1 MARIILF
8 RHGKAEQ
15 PTANVADFD
24 RRLSSRGRRNADQ
37 MGAFLATQNMLPDQI
52 LVSPAARTI
61 ETLKIA
67 CQAWPKIEQI
77 VCDSIY
83 EATASGLLLLVAE
96 KSRDAR
102 NVMIIGH
109 NPSLV
114 VALNHMVEER
124 HSDRNLSYFP
134 TCCVANVGFAVDK
147 LGAITPHEGTLLSM
161 IRVRDLAA

>member
-15 PTANVADFD
+15 PARNIADFD
-24 RRLSSRGRRNADQ
+24 RRLSSRGRINAGQ
-37 MGAFLATQNMLPDQI
+37 MGTFLAAQNMLPDRI

-67 CQAWPKIEQI
+67 SQTWPDIEQT

-83 EATASGLLLLVAE
+83 DATANGLLLLVAE
-96 KSRDAR
+96 RARDVS
-102 NVMIIGH
+102 NVMIVGH
-109 NPSLV
+109 NPGLV
-114 VALNHMVEER
+114 VALNHMVGEH

-134 TCCVANVGFAVDK
+134 TCCVADVGFAVDR
-147 LGAITPHEGTLLSM
+147 LGTITPHEGTLLSM
-161 IRVRDLAA
+161 MRVRDLAV

>member
-1 MARIILF
+1 MARITLF

-15 PTANVADFD
+15 PAAGVADFD
-24 RRLSSRGRRNADQ
+24 RRLSGRGRMNAGQ
-37 MGAFLATQNMLPDQI
+37 MGVFLAAQTMLPDRI
-52 LVSPAARTI
+52 LVSPAARTL

-67 CQAWPKIEQI
+67 GQAWPNIEQI

-83 EATASGLLLLVAE
+83 EATANGLLLLVAE
-96 KSRDAR
+96 KASDAR

-134 TCCVANVGFAVDK
+134 TCCVADVGFAVDR

-161 IRVRDLAA
+161 MRVRDLAV